1 MASYFNAVLLEMSTI
16 LIGSAALKKKKK
28 RYNNPLIQ
36 STNPRAFKNILNSV
50 LEYYYIT
57 NISEGDKALLAVS
70 ASCHL

>member
-1 MASYFNAVLLEMSTI
+1 MASYFNAGLLEMSTI
-16 LIGSAALKKKKK
+16 LIGSAALKKKK

-36 STNPRAFKNILNSV
+36 STNRCVFKNILNSV